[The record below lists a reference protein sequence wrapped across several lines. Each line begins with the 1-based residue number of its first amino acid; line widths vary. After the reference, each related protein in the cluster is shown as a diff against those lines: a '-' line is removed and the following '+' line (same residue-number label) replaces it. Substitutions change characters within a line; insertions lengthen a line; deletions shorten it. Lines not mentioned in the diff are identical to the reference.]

1 MSSQTLILILLSGI
15 IALLVALFQYKYKA
29 KLKPR
34 LANLLTALRFLSIFA
49 VLLLLVNPKFEKIKV
64 YVEKPTLVIAVDN
77 SNSIAHLKQTKAANT
92 AIAALKNNKALK
104 DKFTI
109 EVFGFEDQLNTAVD
123 SFNFKGKETNI
134 DKALV
139 EISKIH
145 KTDIAPIVLI
155 SDGNQS
161 FGNDYSVPNPNYT
174 QPIYPVILGDTV
186 NYTDLKIKQLN
197 TNRYVFLKNKFPV
210 EAVLLYQGN
219 TAVTTKFKVLQNG
232 IAVYSSVLKFSK
244 SKNAQIINFTLPAN
258 TIGVQS
264 YKAILEPLENE
275 KNKVNNVANF
285 AVEVIDQ
292 KTKIAIVSAFSHP
305 DIGAFKKSIEANE
318 QRSVTLHTPNSIL
331 PTLNDY
337 QLIVLYQPDFSFKQL
352 YTVLDKEAKNRFTIV
367 GSKTNL
373 RFINQN
379 QERFY
384 HGITNQTEDYQPKLN
399 LNFSPFLV
407 DDINFESFP
416 PLKSHYGDVKFN
428 VPFETILEKTVLGI
442 SNNAPLLAT
451 LEANNRREAVL
462 FGENI
467 WRWRAQSFINDN
479 TFNTFDDF
487 MGKMVQYLASSKRKE
502 RLNVSYKSFYTGT
515 SNLIITAQIFDKN
528 YQFDARQSLE
538 LILTDIATKAK
549 KVIPF
554 VLKSNKYQVDLS
566 GLSPSKY
573 NFTVKSTQQN
583 ISKSGSFEVLEYNI
597 EQQFLNADIT
607 KLKALANHTKATHA
621 FADNIED
628 VISDLTENKNY
639 IALQKSIKNTIPLI
653 DWKYLLAIMVFT
665 LAAEWFLRK
674 YNGLI

>member
-1 MSSQTLILILLSGI
+1 
-15 IALLVALFQYKYKA
+15 
-29 KLKPR
+29 
-34 LANLLTALRFLSIFA
+34 
-49 VLLLLVNPKFEKIKV
+49 
-64 YVEKPTLVIAVDN
+64 
-77 SNSIAHLKQTKAANT
+77 
-92 AIAALKNNKALK
+92 
-104 DKFTI
+104 
-109 EVFGFEDQLNTAVD
+109 
-123 SFNFKGKETNI
+123 
-134 DKALV
+134 
-139 EISKIH
+139 
-145 KTDIAPIVLI
+145 
-155 SDGNQS
+155 
-161 FGNDYSVPNPNYT
+161 
-174 QPIYPVILGDTV
+174 
-186 NYTDLKIKQLN
+186 
-197 TNRYVFLKNKFPV
+197 VFLKNKFPV

-275 KNKVNNVANF
+275 KNKINNVANF

-337 QLIVLYQPDFSFKQL
+337 QLIVLYQPDFTFKQL

-451 LEANNRREAVL
+451 LEANNRREAIL

-487 MGKMVQYLASSKRKE
+487 MGKMLQYLASSKRKE
-502 RLNVSYKSFYTGT
+502 RLNISYKSFYTGT

-597 EQQFLNADIT
+597 EQQFLNADII
-607 KLKALANHTKATHA
+607 KLKALAKHTKATHA